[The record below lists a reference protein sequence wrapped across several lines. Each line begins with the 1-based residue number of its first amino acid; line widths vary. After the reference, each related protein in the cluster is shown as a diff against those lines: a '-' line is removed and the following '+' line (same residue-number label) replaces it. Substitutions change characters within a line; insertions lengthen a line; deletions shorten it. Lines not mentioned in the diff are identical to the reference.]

1 MLVNRKLKYLV
12 STPFGLL
19 DLKAKEVKNKTIHD
33 IRFEYEN
40 MAYWLNVFYGKI
52 TKPSY
57 KEGKWMLF
65 VKEENLEDCWNKLLE
80 GMNKKVFTTMKCSI
94 PNENNPHNV
103 PGVAAIM
110 VYTYDYQDTEDIK
123 KVLKFLL
130 DNGLD
135 YGEELQYK
143 ADYQTRQSKYE
154 GGRGESWL
162 YSSKDFEF

>member
-19 DLKAKEVKNKTIHD
+19 DLKNKEVKDKTIND

-40 MAYWLNVFYGKI
+40 LAYWLNVFNGKI

-65 VKEENLEDCWNKLLE
+65 VEEENLEDCWNKLLE
-80 GMNKKVFTTMKCSI
+80 GVDKKIFKIMKCSI

-103 PGVAAIM
+103 PGIAAIM
-110 VYTYDYQDTEDIK
+110 VYTNDYQDVDDIK

-135 YGEELQYK
+135 YGKELQYK
-143 ADYQTRQSKYE
+143 ADYQTRQGKYE